1 MLSADLV
8 FLFLSLQPL
17 DCLSYPSPLL
27 LSPVFTFVPSPPK
40 IMAKTVRLEP
50 IAQETSVETNGN
62 LLSVL
67 LNKDLDVLKECG
79 GRGMCATCHIYVQ
92 EGMESLSS
100 ISRREQRTL
109 EVITTCKPSSRL
121 ACQARVLQNGVVVE
135 LPPGMYI
142 NSIKDIEALIGRRA
156 DQDLLHPLTG
166 KVLVEAG
173 KLITRSTLK
182 QIEDTTSFNV
192 GSYFSHTTDF

>member
-1 MLSADLV
+1 
-8 FLFLSLQPL
+8 
-17 DCLSYPSPLL
+17 
-27 LSPVFTFVPSPPK
+27 
-40 IMAKTVRLEP
+40 MAKTVRLEP
-50 IAQETSVETNGN
+50 IAQETAVETNGN

-92 EGMESLSS
+92 QGMEALSPVN
-100 ISRREQRTL
+100 RREQRTL
-109 EVITTCKPSSRL
+109 EVITTCKPNSRL

-156 DQDLLHPLTG
+156 EQDLLHPITG
-166 KVLVEAG
+166 QVLVETG
-173 KLITRSTLK
+173 KLITRSMLK
-182 QIEDTTSFNV
+182 QIEDTTSFNL
-192 GSYFSHTTDF
+192 GTYFSQSKDI